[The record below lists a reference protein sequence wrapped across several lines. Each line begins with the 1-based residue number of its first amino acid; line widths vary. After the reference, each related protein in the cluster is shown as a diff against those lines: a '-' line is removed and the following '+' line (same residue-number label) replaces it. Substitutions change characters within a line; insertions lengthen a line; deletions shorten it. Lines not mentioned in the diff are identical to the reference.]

1 MIAGLRSL
9 FVRLARV
16 VVALAADATS
26 PNGTASDNGKD
37 ETRQE
42 GRAAYRLGH
51 EAALAWTAG
60 EYAKLEA
67 FRNRAA
73 VFLSAAVIAVA
84 AGIGVTGAGGA
95 QAALERGCVTW
106 IGLLVAGVGFAMSLA
121 GAIGLMRPFEG
132 PFELHPEVL
141 VTNYG
146 DKPDKYPTDD
156 ATFRA
161 LALWGQD
168 KCSELSEAVKQRCRW
183 LYLSMWGL
191 PVALVGVVLVWLDA
205 L

>member
-9 FVRLARV
+9 FLRLARV
-16 VVALAADATS
+16 MDLAADATS
-26 PNGTASDNGKD
+26 PSGTASGNGED
-37 ETRQE
+37 ETQKQ
-42 GRAAYRLGH
+42 GRVAYRLGH

-73 VFLSAAVIAVA
+73 MFLSAAVIAVA
-84 AGIGVTGAGGA
+84 AGIGVTGAGGPH
-95 QAALERGCVTW
+95 AALDRGCVTW
-106 IGLLVAGVGFAMSLA
+106 IGLSVAGVGLAMCLA
-121 GAIGLMRPFEG
+121 GAIGLMRRFEG
-132 PFELHPEVL
+132 PFVLKPKVL

-146 DKPDKYPTDD
+146 DRPDKYPTDD

-168 KCSELSEAVKQRCRW
+168 QCSELTEDVKKRCRW
-183 LYLSMWGL
+183 LNLSMWGL

>member
-1 MIAGLRSL
+1 M
-9 FVRLARV
+9 RLARV
-16 VVALAADATS
+16 VVPLAADAAS
-26 PNGTASDNGKD
+26 PNGTASDNGED
-37 ETRQE
+37 DAPQE
-42 GRAAYRLGH
+42 GRVAYRLGH

-84 AGIGVTGAGGA
+84 AGIGVTGVGGA
-95 QAALERGCVTW
+95 QAAIERGCVTW
-106 IGLLVAGVGFAMSLA
+106 IGLLTAAVGFSMCLA
-121 GAIGLMRPFEG
+121 GAIGLMSRFEG
-132 PFELHPEVL
+132 TFVLNPKVL

-146 DKPDKYPTDD
+146 DEPDKYPTDD
-156 ATFRA
+156 TAFRA
-161 LALWGQD
+161 LALWGEDQ
-168 KCSELSEAVKQRCRW
+168 CSKLSEAVKQRCRW

-191 PVALVGVVLVWLDA
+191 PVALVGVVLIWLDA

>member
-1 MIAGLRSL
+1 MW
-9 FVRLARV
+9 LAR
-16 VVALAADATS
+16 LCISLPATD
-26 PNGTASDNGKD
+26 PASSD
-37 ETRQE
+37 EDHIDEPSQGHESRV
-42 GRAAYRLGH
+42 AYRLGH

-84 AGIGVTGAGGA
+84 AGIGITGAGGA
-95 QAALERGCVTW
+95 QATLERGCMTW

-132 PFELHPEVL
+132 RRPFVLQPEVL

-156 ATFRA
+156 ATFKA
-161 LALWGQD
+161 LALWGQK
-168 KCSELSEAVKQRCRW
+168 KCSELSEEVKDRCRW

-191 PVALVGVVLVWLDA
+191 PVALAGVVLIWLDA